1 MNKKVKPV
9 GEGRE
14 AAAAAVRILSS
25 FTSGLRFRR
34 RGRIIRPDL
43 GVKGEKQLQQL

>member
-1 MNKKVKPV
+1 MNKKVRPV

-25 FTSGLRFRR
+25 LTSGLNFRR
-34 RGRIIRPDL
+34 RG
-43 GVKGEKQLQQL
+43 